1 MKSQIPPKGINW
13 LESRQR
19 YQVRAVLNGK
29 RVHVGRFKTLAEAK
43 RELAAAKIAYSRNWL

>member
-1 MKSQIPPKGINW
+1 MKIPPGINW

-19 YQVRAVLNGK
+19 YQVRVPFNGK

>member
-1 MKSQIPPKGINW
+1 MKIPNGINW

-29 RVHVGRFKTLAEAK
+29 RVHIGRFKTLAEAK
-43 RELAAAKIAYSRNWL
+43 RELAFARQAFSGDLL